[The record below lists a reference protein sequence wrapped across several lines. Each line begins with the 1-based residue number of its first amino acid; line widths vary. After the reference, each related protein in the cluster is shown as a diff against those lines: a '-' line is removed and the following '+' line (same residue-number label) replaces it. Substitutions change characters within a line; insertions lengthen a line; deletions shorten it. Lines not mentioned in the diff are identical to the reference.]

1 VDATTAIAIAGIAA
15 TLIGTLA
22 AGLGG
27 PLLQSRSAAR
37 HEREQRL
44 HAERIQIYT
53 EAMAAVEAV
62 ERWVLFVVDG
72 EGERIEPPMPAI
84 ERYIA
89 ITAKLRLFG
98 PRPVIQ
104 GWVNVEAAAHNALR
118 TFDRRRSI
126 GVGINEEQNEAEHRT
141 FDVLLPAIKQ
151 FRYEAWRA
159 LGGRDE

>member
-1 VDATTAIAIAGIAA
+1 VDATTTIAIAGIAA

-53 EAMAAVEAV
+53 EAMAAAEAV
-62 ERWVLFVVDG
+62 ERWVFYVVDG
-72 EGERIEPPMPAI
+72 EGERPDPPIPSI

-98 PRPVIQ
+98 PKAVTQ
-104 GWVNVEAAAHNALR
+104 AWVNMEAAAHDALR
-118 TFDRRRSI
+118 TFGRRQSMGGFI
-126 GVGINEEQNEAEHRT
+126 KEEQDEAEHQT
-141 FDVLLPAIKQ
+141 FDVLLPAVKQ
-151 FRYEAWRA
+151 LRYEAWRA
-159 LGGRDE
+159 IGGRDD